1 MVCPQHRNFS
11 CHDSDQFYDVLKL
24 WILNFRKCETKGLKK
39 PFGDMP
45 RNPKKTYFSHG
56 FLRVFYG
63 FLRVFYGLGK
73 HDVFEFHYGFL
84 RVFYGLRR
92 VFYGVPGFSSLG
104 ALIFPKN
111 PNKFNV
117 ALWKDD
123 SWIIGFYR
131 FLCWAASMWL
141 QNRIGN
147 HRLIGM
153 FEELVYLFIA
163 PIQNYV
169 QCVYTQ
175 LQVPVKS
182 SYLSKKNMFYVP
194 KISKTLCFS
203 QKHRVFSQPYVLR
216 ESIIS

>member
-11 CHDSDQFYDVLKL
+11 CHNSDQLYDVLKL
-24 WILNFRKCETKGLKK
+24 WILNFRKCETKGLKN
-39 PFGDMP
+39 PFGDICP
-45 RNPKKTYFSHG
+45 GTQKTHIFRTG
-56 FLRVFYG
+56 FYG
-63 FLRVFYGLGK
+63 FSTGFYGLGK
-73 HDVFEFHYGFL
+73 HDVFPKHDVFEFHYRFL

-104 ALIFPKN
+104 ALFFPKD

-169 QCVYTQ
+169 QYVYIQYIYIYT
-175 LQVPVKS
+175 LGFK
-182 SYLSKKNMFYVP
+182 YL
-194 KISKTLCFS
+194 
-203 QKHRVFSQPYVLR
+203 
-216 ESIIS
+216 

>member
-1 MVCPQHRNFS
+1 MLNLTCPTSWLWYVHSTVIFLPQFRSILWCPQS
-11 CHDSDQFYDVLKL
+11 
-24 WILNFRKCETKGLKK
+24 LNFELTQMWNKRAKK
-39 PFGDMP
+39 PFWRHMP
-45 RNPKKTYFSHG
+45 RNPKNPYFSHG

-63 FLRVFYGLGK
+63 FLRVFYGLGKHDVFPK

-104 ALIFPKN
+104 ALFFPKD

-169 QCVYTQ
+169 QYVYIQYIYIYT
-175 LQVPVKS
+175 LGFK
-182 SYLSKKNMFYVP
+182 YL
-194 KISKTLCFS
+194 
-203 QKHRVFSQPYVLR
+203 
-216 ESIIS
+216 